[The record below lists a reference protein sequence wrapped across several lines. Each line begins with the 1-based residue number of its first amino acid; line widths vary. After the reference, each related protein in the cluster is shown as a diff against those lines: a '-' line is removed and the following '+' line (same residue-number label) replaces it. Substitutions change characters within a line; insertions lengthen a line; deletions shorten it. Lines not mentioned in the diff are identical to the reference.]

1 MMTFTAVLLPW
12 EAAGAA
18 GTGETLPA
26 TDGVAWAGVEEATVV
41 PHFEQNFAPSDNGAP
56 QLTQNAAMIH
66 LRTVA

>member
-1 MMTFTAVLLPW
+1 MMTFTAVLLLGG
-12 EAAGAA
+12 AAGTD

-26 TDGVAWAGVEEATVV
+26 TEEATVV

-66 LRTVA
+66 LRRAA